1 MPIIL
6 ATRKQRSV
14 VLWFKTIHKT
24 LSQKRAGEVTQGV
37 DPEFK
42 THYQKKKKKKKEP

>member
-42 THYQKKKKKKKEP
+42 TQYLKKKKKKEP